1 MWERS
6 RGMRI
11 VKIIGFG
18 AIGLFIGLGLL
29 NIIES
34 GYFQRWKKLST
45 PPHNVSEYFST
56 DKEKNSP
63 SPVKITKPCDY
74 LSPEFSILSN
84 SPQNIVDCIQR
95 SEIYP
100 DGYGRFVF
108 VLDNNGSVWEW
119 AHVVTAYDS
128 LSTGVCLPGS
138 GLFIG
143 VAIALL
149 ANRQNGRNNAHR
161 MVPIE

>member
-11 VKIIGFG
+11 AKIIGFG

-84 SPQNIVDCIQR
+84 SPQNI
-95 SEIYP
+95 
-100 DGYGRFVF
+100 
-108 VLDNNGSVWEW
+108 L
-119 AHVVTAYDS
+119 TAFNVQKSIPMVMAGLYS
-128 LSTGVCLPGS
+128 CLIIMGVSGS
-138 GLFIG
+138 GHM
-143 VAIALL
+143 LL
-149 ANRQNGRNNAHR
+149 RLTIHYRLGYAYQVQVYSSG
-161 MVPIE
+161 